1 MKLQLT
7 FIVGTN
13 SNDALSLGARWR
25 FWNAHQAIY
34 LVELHCVSYNET
46 QSVAIG
52 DRLIQYAIS
61 VATRQQSL
69 TSCAILIMYV
79 GLFGHS
85 AVVSSCFYVLL
96 TVCVVVF
103 FSDILLIY

>member
-1 MKLQLT
+1 M
-7 FIVGTN
+7 
-13 SNDALSLGARWR
+13 
-25 FWNAHQAIY
+25 
-34 LVELHCVSYNET
+34 SYNET
-46 QSVAIG
+46 QSVATG

-85 AVVSSCFYVLL
+85 AVSSFYVLL
-96 TVCVVVF
+96 TVCVVVLF
-103 FSDILLIY
+103 R

>member
-1 MKLQLT
+1 M
-7 FIVGTN
+7 
-13 SNDALSLGARWR
+13 
-25 FWNAHQAIY
+25 
-34 LVELHCVSYNET
+34 SYNET

-85 AVVSSCFYVLL
+85 AVVFHVFMFY
-96 TVCVVVF
+96 
-103 FSDILLIY
+103 